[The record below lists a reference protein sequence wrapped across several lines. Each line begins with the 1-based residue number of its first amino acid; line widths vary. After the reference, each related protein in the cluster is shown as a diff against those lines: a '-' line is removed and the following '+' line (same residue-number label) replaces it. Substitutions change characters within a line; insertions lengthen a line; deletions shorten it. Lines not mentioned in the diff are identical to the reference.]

1 MKKTILFIMAILFT
15 GVFLGCDGQ
24 ENDKLKVAVTIVPQA
39 AFVDA
44 VGGDLVEVITI
55 IPVGFSPASYEPSA
69 KEIVNLNKASVY
81 FTLGVPAE
89 SGNIIPEVDDIP
101 LVRLEDK
108 VREVYDDLYFDYEH
122 THDEEDTDH
131 EENTDHEEETHS
143 EFSRDP
149 HIWLSVKRVK
159 VMVQVIADE
168 LSIIDPANAET
179 YQENASVYLGKLDKL
194 DNDIQTLF
202 DGKTI
207 RTFIVYHP
215 SYGYFSDDYDL
226 EMLALEEDGKDPS
239 IAHLQE
245 LIDFARANG
254 INRIYHQAEIDS
266 ERVTT
271 FKNDIDGISVKL
283 YPLDYDYIETMLDL
297 ATKIAEGLS

>member
-1 MKKTILFIMAILFT
+1 MKKILLVMMAFLFT
-15 GVFLGCDGQ
+15 GVLLGCEDE

-39 AFVDA
+39 TFVDA

-69 KEIVNLNKASVY
+69 REIVNINKASIY

-89 SGNIIPEVDDIP
+89 SGNIIPEVSDIP
-101 LVRLEDK
+101 MIHLEDK
-108 VREVYDDLYFDYEH
+108 VRDVYDDLYFDYEH
-122 THDEEDTDH
+122 THDDEEDDTDH
-131 EENTDHEEETHS
+131 EEEEHS

-168 LSIIDPANAET
+168 LSNIDPDNAVT
-179 YQENASVYLGKLDKL
+179 YQENASIYLSKLDDL
-194 DNDIQTLF
+194 DSDIQALF
-202 DGKTI
+202 VGKTM

-215 SYGYFSDDYDL
+215 SYGYFSDDYNL

-245 LIDFARANG
+245 LIDFARDND
-254 INRIYHQAEIDS
+254 IDRIYHQAEIDS
-266 ERVTT
+266 ERVKT
-271 FKNDIDGISVKL
+271 FKNDINGISVKL
-283 YPLDYDYIETMLDL
+283 YPLDYDYLSAMLDL